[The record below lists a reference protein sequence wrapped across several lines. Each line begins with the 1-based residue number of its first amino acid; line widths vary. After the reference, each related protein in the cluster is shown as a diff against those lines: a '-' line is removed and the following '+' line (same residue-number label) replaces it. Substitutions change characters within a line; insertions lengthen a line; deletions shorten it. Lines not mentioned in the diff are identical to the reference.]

1 MNDRKRIA
9 IIGATSAMAEHC
21 ARLWVEKSSVEM
33 ILVGRNAQRTERVA
47 ADLRVRSPA
56 SQISVMESDF
66 LDPDRIKATV
76 DRITAQGSVDI
87 VLIAHGTLPEQADCQ
102 TNLSLCR
109 NTLEIN
115 GISPVLFA
123 EAFAGIMEKANHGT
137 LAIIGSVAGDRG
149 RKKNYT
155 YGSAKGL
162 VDRYTQGLQ
171 HRLAKTKVNIVLLK
185 PGPTETPMTAKL
197 MSDTLKASPVA
208 LVSQQIVNAIEKKRL
223 VAYIPFKWRIIMW
236 TIKHIP
242 VNIFNK
248 LDI

>member
-1 MNDRKRIA
+1 
-9 IIGATSAMAEHC
+9 
-21 ARLWVEKSSVEM
+21 
-33 ILVGRNAQRTERVA
+33 
-47 ADLRVRSPA
+47 
-56 SQISVMESDF
+56 MESDF

-76 DRITAQGSVDI
+76 DRITAQGGVDI

-102 TNLSLCR
+102 SNLGVCK

-171 HRLAKTKVNIVLLK
+171 HRLARTKVNIVLLK

>member
-1 MNDRKRIA
+1 
-9 IIGATSAMAEHC
+9 MAEHC

-47 ADLRVRSPA
+47 ADLRVRSPD
-56 SQISVMESDF
+56 SEISAMESDF

-76 DRITAQGSVDI
+76 DRITAQGGVDI

-102 TNLSLCR
+102 SNLGVCK

-149 RKKNYT
+149 R
-155 YGSAKGL
+155 
-162 VDRYTQGLQ
+162 
-171 HRLAKTKVNIVLLK
+171 
-185 PGPTETPMTAKL
+185 
-197 MSDTLKASPVA
+197 
-208 LVSQQIVNAIEKKRL
+208 
-223 VAYIPFKWRIIMW
+223 
-236 TIKHIP
+236 
-242 VNIFNK
+242 
-248 LDI
+248 